1 MKKTIVGG
9 LAAGAVAL
17 SVAVAGPAHAD
28 ATNAQYLRD
37 IRAAG
42 FDADHQGT
50 LLAAGHGMCSEM
62 DAGASSASVADEL
75 YHAGA
80 LTQDRA
86 HQFVMITITDLC
98 PWNH

>member
-1 MKKTIVGG
+1 MKMIVGG
-9 LAAGAVAL
+9 LAAGTLVL
-17 SVAVAGPAHAD
+17 GVAVAGPAHAD
-28 ATNAQYLRD
+28 ATNAQFLND

-42 FDADHQGT
+42 FNADKQGT
-50 LLAAGHGMCSEM
+50 LLTVGRGMCSDM
-62 DAGASSASVADEL
+62 DAGASSASMVNEL

-86 HQFVMITITDLC
+86 QQFVNITISDLC